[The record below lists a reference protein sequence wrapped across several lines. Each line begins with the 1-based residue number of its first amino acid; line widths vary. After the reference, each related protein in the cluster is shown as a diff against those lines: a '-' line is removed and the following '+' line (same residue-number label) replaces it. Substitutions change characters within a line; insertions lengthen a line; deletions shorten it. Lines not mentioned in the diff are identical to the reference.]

1 MASTMAD
8 RMERETKKILAL
20 KEKASEHLKMY
31 PYELESIENV
41 RAKVSEKDG
50 LQKFFDIDFSPELHS
65 IIR

>member
-8 RMERETKKILAL
+8 RMERENKKILAL
-20 KEKASEHLKMY
+20 REKASGHLKMY

-50 LQKFFDIDFSPELHS
+50 L
-65 IIR
+65 